1 MVGTAFLGFIF
12 GKRFFLGEELFYYMR
27 TICFPQSKK
36 TTRSKL
42 NHKTLFNIKS
52 NLLREILTPN
62 NQNTQVSIFDVMN
75 HLMNHVEEN
84 HLLDDSSLVI
94 SLDQHLKNLLET
106 SLETINLH
114 DLNDYIYNTLLVTN
128 ISKK

>member
-1 MVGTAFLGFIF
+1 MSDISANTEKFA
-12 GKRFFLGEELFYYMR
+12 KLF
-27 TICFPQSKK
+27 KK

-42 NHKTLFNIKS
+42 SHKTLFNIKS
-52 NLLREILTPN
+52 NLLQQILTPN
-62 NQNTQVSIFDVMN
+62 NQNTQVSTLDVMN

-94 SLDQHLKNLLET
+94 SLDQHLKDLLET

-114 DLNDYIYNTLLVTN
+114 DLNDYIYNTLLITN
-128 ISKK
+128 FSKK

>member
-1 MVGTAFLGFIF
+1 MSDISANTEKITKSF
-12 GKRFFLGEELFYYMR
+12 
-27 TICFPQSKK
+27 KK